1 MSQNATSCPNTAG
14 ATFRTNVNNAF
25 DTLLT
30 LNSGTAAPGTTSAGM
45 LWYDTTNAVVKQR
58 NATNTGWITRWTVA
72 NAEGTLGTNLIF
84 TPDNTYDIGASGA
97 TRPRDFFLGRNAT
110 IGGTLGV
117 TGTTTL
123 SGSRPRSRE
132 RRRAFRH
139 RHDRER
145 RRQPDR
151 PRLQLVEDARGVVRT
166 EREQLQPAHLRDR
179 RLRPVPASA
188 RSGRFSTGGY
198 IKASPTASYAGS
210 TGVYHELVQTSTTA
224 SDQALAM
231 WHVAT
236 AGDNKFILF
245 GTEGSF
251 TSRGSISYNRAGVVV
266 AYNTTSDYRLKD
278 LFGEYADSG
287 ALIDAIP
294 VHYGLM
300 KEATV
305 KRPMFLA
312 HEVQA
317 AAPYAVMGEKD
328 AIDDEGEPV
337 YQQLDHQI
345 LVPALWAEMR
355 SMRKR
360 VATLEGAT
368 LH

>member
-1 MSQNATSCPNTAG
+1 
-14 ATFRTNVNNAF
+14 
-25 DTLLT
+25 
-30 LNSGTAAPGTTSAGM
+30 M

-72 NAEGTLGTNLIF
+72 NAEGTLGTNLLF

-97 TRPRDFFLGRNAT
+97 TRPRDLFLGRNAT

-117 TGTTTL
+117 TGTSTL
-123 SGSRPRSRE
+123 AAINAS
-132 RRRAFRH
+132 
-139 RHDRER
+139 
-145 RRQPDR
+145 
-151 PRLQLVEDARGVVRT
+151 GVVT
-166 EREQLQPAHLRDR
+166 VSGAGLF
-179 RLRPVPASA
+179 VTGTIASA
-188 RSGRFSTGGY
+188 AANQIALDYNSSKTRVVSFGPSASNYNPLTFVVVDSAGAGIGEVGRFSTGGY
-198 IKASPTASYAGS
+198 LKASPTASYAGS